1 MQLRNQKYVKCFIFS
16 FVSSIF
22 RHEAAAA
29 AKPRERGLEF
39 SEYISCD
46 LFCAAAPITSKQFD
60 TILIEFKRS

>member
-1 MQLRNQKYVKCFIFS
+1 MRNQKYVKCFSFS

-22 RHEAAAA
+22 GHEAAA

-46 LFCAAAPITSKQFD
+46 LFCAAALIISKQFD
-60 TILIEFKRS
+60 TILIEFKHS